1 MFPLRKYFLILW
13 LCSLL
18 IPATLVA
25 ATHPAQ
31 ILLAEGR
38 VDDAI
43 TTLRGQ
49 LSDKPNDAQSYNLL
63 CRAYLALGNWDAGIQ
78 NCEKAVSLE
87 PNSSVYHMWLGRI
100 YGEKAD
106 RVSFWSAA
114 GMAKK
119 VRSEFELAVQLDP
132 NNVEART
139 DLAEFYLEAPG
150 IVGGGKDKA
159 SSQAQMI
166 ARQDPAKANWV
177 LGRIAEKKKDYE
189 AAETNYRSA
198 IQASH
203 GSAESWLNLALF
215 YRNRGRLDE
224 MEDAIRHATSVQSRH
239 SEVLVDSAETLNRT
253 GRNFPTAIAL
263 LKRYLASDSTVEQA
277 PAFKAHYLLGTLL
290 EKQGDKQGA
299 KEEYQA
305 ALNLAHNF
313 SQAQDALNRLNR

>member
-1 MFPLRKYFLILW
+1 MFSLRNIVCWCFFLILPC
-13 LCSLL
+13 LCF
-18 IPATLVA
+18 A
-25 ATHPAQ
+25 AHPAQ

-43 TTLRGQ
+43 STLRGQ
-49 LSDKPNDAQSYNLL
+49 LNSNSGDAQAYNLL
-63 CRAYLALGNWDAGIQ
+63 CRAYFALGNWDTGIQ
-78 NCEKAVSLE
+78 NCERAVALE
-87 PNSSVYHMWLGRI
+87 PNSSQYHMWLGRI

-119 VRSEFELAVQLDP
+119 VRSEFETAVQLDP

-159 SSQAQMI
+159 TAQAEKI
-166 ARQDPAKANWV
+166 RERDPAKSLWV
-177 LGRIAEKKKDYE
+177 LGRIAEKKKDL
-189 AAETNYRSA
+189 ATAEKYYRSA
-198 IQASH
+198 IDASQ

-215 YRNRGRLDE
+215 YRNRQRLDE
-224 MEDAIRHATSVQSRH
+224 MEDAIRHATSVQSGH

-253 GRNFPTAIAL
+253 GRNLPHAIEL
-263 LKRYLASDSTVEQA
+263 LKRYLASNSTVEQA

-290 EKQGDKQGA
+290 EKQGDKQAA
-299 KEEYQA
+299 KLEYQA
-305 ALNLAHNF
+305 ALNMAHNF
-313 SQAQDALNRLNR
+313 SLAQDALNRVSR